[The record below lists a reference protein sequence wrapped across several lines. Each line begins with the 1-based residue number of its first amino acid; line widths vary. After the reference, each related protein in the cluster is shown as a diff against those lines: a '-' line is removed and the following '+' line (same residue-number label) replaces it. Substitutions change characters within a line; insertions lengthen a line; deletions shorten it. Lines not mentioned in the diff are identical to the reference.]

1 MMRLI
6 RRLIAAAGA
15 LALSAGLAAAGSS
28 LIRLTDREDLFGWEA
43 VGRIDVGAN
52 SYCTG
57 SLIAPDL
64 VLTAAHCVYDRRG
77 VLVGADAMTFRAG
90 LRDGQFIS
98 QSGVVQV
105 VAHPGYRDAPRLSAQ
120 SIRHDV
126 ALLKLSDP
134 IPAAVASPFV
144 LAERGHAGLRVSVVS
159 YGRGRDMALSWQ
171 RDCGVTG
178 AGRGLMSFDCD
189 VTFGSSGAPVFSRA
203 HGGRAR
209 IVSLISSGTV
219 SGAEQIAYGMDLPGI
234 VQALKGDLRS
244 GWGMPARTTPG
255 RLQVGQ
261 GGISMGAKFQK
272 P

>member
-1 MMRLI
+1 MRRLT

-15 LALSAGLAAAGSS
+15 LLLSVGVAVAGSS

-43 VGRIDVGAN
+43 VGRIDIGAD

-64 VLTAAHCVYDRRG
+64 VLTAAHCVYDRG
-77 VLVGADAMTFRAG
+77 GALVGADSMTFRAG
-90 LRDGQFIS
+90 LRDGKFIS
-98 QSGVVQV
+98 QSGVAQV
-105 VAHPGYRDAPRLSAQ
+105 VAHPGYRDAPHLSAQ

-126 ALLKLSDP
+126 ALLKLSQA

-144 LAERGHAGLRVSVVS
+144 LAERGKAGLQVSVVS
-159 YGRGRDMALSWQ
+159 YGRGRDLALSWQ
-171 RDCGVTG
+171 RDCSVTG

-219 SGAEQIAYGMDLPGI
+219 SSGEKISYGMDLPGI
-234 VQALKGDLRS
+234 VQTLKQDLRN
-244 GWGMPARTTPG
+244 GWGMPAGDRP
-255 RLQVGQ
+255 RRVQVGH
-261 GGISMGAKFQK
+261 GSTSMGAKFQK